1 MIFIQNVKNFL
12 ISLYINKNFER
23 ADLILYG
30 DNTREM
36 VAIQDHD
43 GRTMGMKYNYLDICN

>member
-43 GRTMGMKYNYLDICN
+43 GRTMGMRYNYLDICN